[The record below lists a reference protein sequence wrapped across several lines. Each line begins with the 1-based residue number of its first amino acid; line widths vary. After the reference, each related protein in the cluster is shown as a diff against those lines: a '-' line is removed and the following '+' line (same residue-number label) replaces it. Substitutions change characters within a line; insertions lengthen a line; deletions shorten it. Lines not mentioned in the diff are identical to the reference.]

1 MTRLTKG
8 SEEAHAH
15 MLKMRT
21 ARKGG
26 PRTKKTPVVEETPS
40 IVIEDLKPEV
50 LPEKLTKKKNTVKI
64 CSCCGK

>member
-1 MTRLTKG
+1 MTRLAKG

-26 PRTKKTPVVEETPS
+26 PRTKKTPVVEETAAG
-40 IVIEDLKPEV
+40 IIEDLKPEV
-50 LPEKLTKKKNTVKI
+50 LTAQPTKEKNTVKI